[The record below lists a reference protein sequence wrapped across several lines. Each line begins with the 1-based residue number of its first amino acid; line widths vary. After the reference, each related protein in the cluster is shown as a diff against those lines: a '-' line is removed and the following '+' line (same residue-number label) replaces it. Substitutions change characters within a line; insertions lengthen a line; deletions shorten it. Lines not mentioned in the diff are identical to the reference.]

1 MSRRVSCVTRTL
13 DAIRRYKPA
22 PDQIDIVILAAINVG
37 LCLESNCDRLVA
49 EGFNHDIQWPRFRTV
64 HWRSDDLRGSS
75 KDRRRWPRAG
85 RVAAILI
92 ASILTIGMPIA
103 IARTLIKL
111 ACRWH
116 GETRWL
122 GRQDFQPG

>member
-49 EGFNHDIQWPRFRTV
+49 EGFNHDIVANGRDFG
-64 HWRSDDLRGSS
+64 RSTGGATTYEALRKIGGG
-75 KDRRRWPRAG
+75 G
-85 RVAAILI
+85 RGPDA
-92 ASILTIGMPIA
+92 
-103 IARTLIKL
+103 
-111 ACRWH
+111 
-116 GETRWL
+116 
-122 GRQDFQPG
+122 